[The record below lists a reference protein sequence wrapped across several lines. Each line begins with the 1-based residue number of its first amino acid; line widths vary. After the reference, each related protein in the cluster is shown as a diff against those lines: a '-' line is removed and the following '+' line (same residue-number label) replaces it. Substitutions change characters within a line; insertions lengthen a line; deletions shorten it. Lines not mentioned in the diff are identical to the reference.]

1 MRTLSLERT
10 NQLSSLSSSPSS
22 STDRL
27 KIVTCILVIILE
39 ISLWPVVFLLDGE
52 EERDDGEAAD
62 GEDVAEPDGADA
74 GYAEQAQE
82 HHCDDVVPQK

>member
-27 KIVTCILVIILE
+27 NIETCIYVIIE
-39 ISLWPVVFLLDGE
+39 ILWPVVFLLDGE